1 MRRRAGSTSPTSAG
15 ARASCSSR
23 RAAPWIRSSSSSADV
38 SLARDFFARSV
49 HAVAPE
55 LVGATLLVDGV
66 GGTIVEVEAYDG
78 EDPASHGFRGPTPR
92 NASMFGPP
100 GHAYVYRS

>member
-1 MRRRAGSTSPTSAG
+1 MT
-15 ARASCSSR
+15 
-23 RAAPWIRSSSSSADV
+23 
-38 SLARDFFARSV
+38 LARDFFARSV

-100 GHAYVYRS
+100 GHAPWRSPTGRIGTRITCPRAAC